1 MFLKIPGDSNIYT
14 VRCNMVDEPT
24 PTQFGVELHITDEL
38 NVTYNE
44 YDASISY
51 DNDTG
56 MLDRAIYAY

>member
-1 MFLKIPGDSNIYT
+1 
-14 VRCNMVDEPT
+14 MVDEPT